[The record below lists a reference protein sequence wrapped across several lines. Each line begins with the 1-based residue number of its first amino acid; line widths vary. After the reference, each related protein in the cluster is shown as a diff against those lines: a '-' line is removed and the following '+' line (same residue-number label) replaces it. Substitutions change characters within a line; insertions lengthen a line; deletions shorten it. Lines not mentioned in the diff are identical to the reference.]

1 MATYKISDILLK
13 LAEMIEDDH
22 TFVEVNEAQ
31 GKEMR
36 KNVDL
41 KKEVFGNERNDSRF
55 KRR

>member
-1 MATYKISDILLK
+1 MYNIHIVKKNDIQQQ
-13 LAEMIEDDH
+13 D
-22 TFVEVNEAQ
+22 NEAP